1 LTDGSAGGSAGAPA
15 DGFWLRTA
23 VVDDAEAVTDLF
35 EAVAA
40 EQIWIGTEAGFDRD
54 ERIARTRTMY
64 EEPDTFTAYVVGSD
78 GDDGLVGCIG
88 LSTPPSGVAEFGMLL
103 LDGYRGRGLGSALLA
118 AAIERARQRGMH
130 KVALQMWPHN
140 ARGRALYEKFG
151 FVDEGRLVRH
161 YRRRNGE
168 LWDAVQMALVLDTES
183 PGSSVTLD

>member
-1 LTDGSAGGSAGAPA
+1 LVDGVV
-15 DGFWLRTA
+15 DGFWRRAA

-40 EQIWIGTEAGFDRD
+40 EGIWIGTEAGFDRD
-54 ERIARTRTMY
+54 ERIERIRSAY
-64 EEPDTFTAYVVGSD
+64 EDPDTFTAYVVGEDRSD
-78 GDDGLVGCIG
+78 RIVGCIG
-88 LSTPPSGVAEFGMLL
+88 LSTPASGVAEFGMLL

-140 ARGRALYEKFG
+140 APGRALYEKFG
-151 FVDEGRLVRH
+151 FVDEGLLVRH

-183 PGSSVTLD
+183 PGCSVALDS